1 MSDEK
6 LAAKDLYELRFKE
19 GLSWS
24 QVREKSGR
32 KLRST
37 QFLAQMVPY
46 AKDKRIISKH
56 LPDGAQPSEA
66 LVKAVERASAEK

>member
-37 QFLAQMVPY
+37 QFLSQMVPY
-46 AKDKRIISKH
+46 ARQKRILDKH
-56 LPDGAQPSEA
+56 RPEGAQPCAA
-66 LVKAVERASAEK
+66 LIKAVERAK